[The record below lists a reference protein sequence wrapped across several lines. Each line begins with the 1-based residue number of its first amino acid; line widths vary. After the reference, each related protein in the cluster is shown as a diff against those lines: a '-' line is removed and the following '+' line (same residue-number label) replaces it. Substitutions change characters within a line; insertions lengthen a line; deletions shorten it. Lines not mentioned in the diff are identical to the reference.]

1 MWNSILIADRGEIAI
16 RIVRSAREL
25 GIRTIAVYEEADRNS
40 RHINIADEAICIGPG
55 PERDYRDGDR
65 IIQAALSTGA
75 EAIHP
80 GYGPLS
86 EDPSFIQLCENA
98 GLAFIGPSAA
108 TSYNAADRLICRQ
121 LMQQAGV
128 PVVPGTYAL
137 PPDRRGERDALRFV
151 EAYGYPVFLKKA
163 AEGDSDPLV
172 ASSSRDLM
180 NGLDRLRQSSSTS
193 GKGPRIYLEQGIPDC
208 RHIEVQLL
216 ADRRGN
222 AVYLGTRDCSLRLG
236 GQRMLAAGPAKLP
249 SHLEERLCRDAV
261 AAAQAVGNVNSASA
275 GFLVD
280 KEQNHYFLGL
290 TTRIQEGHTVTEALT
305 GLDLVREQIRLAAGY
320 SLPFAQQTIQPRG
333 HALELSIRA
342 QDPADTFRPRQGT
355 VEIYQSPGGHGIR
368 LDGTIYQ
375 GYERPPF
382 YDPLLVK
389 LTVYGYSWTEAVDR
403 LRRSLDGFHIQGIP
417 TTLPFYKEL
426 IKDPEFREKR
436 FHTNFLEERP
446 HLLQHR
452 EETSDLNRFARL
464 LAEINA
470 YGYNPYAS
478 LD

>member
-1 MWNSILIADRGEIAI
+1 MWKTILIADRGEIAI
-16 RIVRSAREL
+16 RIIRSAREL

-40 RHINIADEAICIGPG
+40 RHINTADEAICIGPG
-55 PERDYRDGDR
+55 PERDYRNWNR

-86 EDPSFIQLCENA
+86 ENPSFIQLCENA
-98 GLAFIGPSAA
+98 ELTFIGPSPAA
-108 TSYNAADRLICRQ
+108 SYNATDRLICRQ
-121 LMQQAGV
+121 LMQYAGV
-128 PVVPGTYAL
+128 PVIPGTDAL
-137 PPDRRGERDALRFV
+137 PPDRRGERDALRFI
-151 EAYGYPVFLKKA
+151 ETHGYPVFLKKA

-172 ASSSRDLM
+172 AHSSRDLM
-180 NGLDRLRQSSSTS
+180 NRLDRLRQSTSTS

-222 AVYLGTRDCSLRLG
+222 VVHLGTRDCSLRLG

-261 AAAQAVGNVNSASA
+261 AAAQAVGNVNTASA

-333 HALELSIRA
+333 HALELPIRA
-342 QDPADTFRPRQGT
+342 QDPADNFRSRQGT
-355 VEIYQSPGGHGIR
+355 VGIYQSPGGHGIR
-368 LDGTIYQ
+368 LDGAIYQ

-403 LRRSLDGFHIQGIP
+403 LRRSLDGFLLQGLP
-417 TTLPFYKEL
+417 STFPFYREL
-426 IKDPEFREKR
+426 VTDPEFREKR

-452 EETSDLNRFARL
+452 EEATDLNRFARL

>member
-1 MWNSILIADRGEIAI
+1 
-16 RIVRSAREL
+16 
-25 GIRTIAVYEEADRNS
+25 
-40 RHINIADEAICIGPG
+40 
-55 PERDYRDGDR
+55 
-65 IIQAALSTGA
+65 
-75 EAIHP
+75 
-80 GYGPLS
+80 
-86 EDPSFIQLCENA
+86 
-98 GLAFIGPSAA
+98 
-108 TSYNAADRLICRQ
+108 
-121 LMQQAGV
+121 
-128 PVVPGTYAL
+128 
-137 PPDRRGERDALRFV
+137 
-151 EAYGYPVFLKKA
+151 
-163 AEGDSDPLV
+163 
-172 ASSSRDLM
+172 
-180 NGLDRLRQSSSTS
+180 
-193 GKGPRIYLEQGIPDC
+193 
-208 RHIEVQLL
+208 
-216 ADRRGN
+216 
-222 AVYLGTRDCSLRLG
+222 
-236 GQRMLAAGPAKLP
+236 MLAAGPAKLP

-261 AAAQAVGNVNSASA
+261 AAAQAVGNVNTASA

-280 KEQNHYFLGL
+280 KEQNHFFLGL

-333 HALELSIRA
+333 HALELPIRA

>member
-25 GIRTIAVYEEADRNS
+25 GIRTITVYEEADRLS
-40 RHINIADEAICIGPG
+40 RHINSADEAICIGPG
-55 PERDYRDGDR
+55 PERDYRDRER
-65 IIQAALSTGA
+65 ILQAALSSGA

-98 GLAFIGPSAA
+98 GLAYIGPSPSA
-108 TSYNAADRLICRQ
+108 SYNAADRLICRQ
-121 LMQQAGV
+121 VMQQAGV
-128 PVVPGTYAL
+128 PVIPGTDAL

-151 EAYGYPVFLKKA
+151 ESHGYPVFLKKA
-163 AEGDSDPLV
+163 AGGEADHLV
-172 ASSSRDLM
+172 ANSSRELIS
-180 NGLDRLRQSSSTS
+180 GLDALRQSTSTS
-193 GKGPRIYLEQGIPDC
+193 GKGPRIYLEQGIPRC

-216 ADRRGN
+216 SDRRGN
-222 AVYLGTRDCSLRLG
+222 AVHLGTRDCSLRLG
-236 GQRMLAAGPAKLP
+236 RQRMLAAGPAELP
-249 SHLEERLCRDAV
+249 SDIEERICRDAV
-261 AAAQAVGNVNSASA
+261 AAAQAVGNVNTTSA

-280 KEQNHYFLGL
+280 EEQNHYFLGL
-290 TTRIQEGHTVTEALT
+290 TTRIQQGHTVTEALT

-320 SLPFAQQTIQPRG
+320 SLPFAQRTIQPLG
-333 HALELSIRA
+333 HALELPIRA
-342 QDPADTFRPRQGT
+342 QDPLDHFKPKTGT
-355 VEIYQSPGGHGIR
+355 IETYQSPGGHGIR
-368 LDGTIYQ
+368 LDGAIYQ

-389 LTVYGYSWTEAVDR
+389 LTVYGYSWTETLAR
-403 LRRSLDGFHIQGIP
+403 LHRGLDGFHIQGIP
-417 TTLPFYKEL
+417 TTLPFYRELLKES
-426 IKDPEFREKR
+426 EFRSKR
-436 FHTNFLEERP
+436 FHTLFLEERP
-446 HLLQHR
+446 HLRQYC
-452 EETSDLNRFARL
+452 EETSELTRFARL